1 MGYVPLARK
10 YRPMAFADL
19 IGQPHVTA
27 TLTRAIESGRIG
39 QAYLFTGQRGVGKT
53 SAARILAKSLNC
65 AKGPTATPCHEC
77 PSCVAIT
84 QGTSLDVIE
93 IDGASNRG
101 IDDIRQLREQ
111 VKFSPVLGSFRVYI
125 IDEVHQITTDAFNA
139 LLKTLEEPPSHAKFI
154 FATTSP
160 QKVPPTILSRCQ
172 RFDFRR
178 LPSATVVEQLRRIAK
193 LEAIQVE
200 DGGLFAVARAS
211 EGSLRDAEVVF
222 EQLASF
228 ASGPITESDV
238 HQLLGSL
245 EEDALVE
252 WTTALVDHNAHEA
265 LAVFARQLERGRD
278 VAQLLLALI
287 GHVRNVLIARTVHD
301 APGRRELV
309 SRLVDVPPELLPK
322 LEEQAARLPA
332 EEWLLIAQ
340 IFSHAY
346 EWIRRSPFSQAIVE
360 FALIRVAT
368 RESWASL
375 DELSQ
380 RLDALASGAPTAH
393 VAASSTMAS
402 TAPVAPSRPATPAPA
417 PKPAVAK
424 LAPTPPPAKP
434 AAPKS
439 SLRAESPIRIDDP
452 EAIAVSQVM
461 ASAVATLM
469 TIEEISAKW
478 PEVLDRV
485 GRQKMS
491 VASCLFDAKP
501 LSITADE
508 ISIGLPGFS
517 LHQDVLNTTENIRF
531 IEQALEEIVAR
542 RMRITY
548 TTLPEGVTASPVMP
562 GRSPAPSDIIAAP
575 LPPLVNDIV
584 SLFDA
589 TVVRQPTP
597 QP

>member
-1 MGYVPLARK
+1 MAYLPLARK
-10 YRPMAFADL
+10 YRPKAFADL

-77 PSCVAIT
+77 PSCVAIA
-84 QGTSLDVIE
+84 QGTSLDVME

-111 VKFSPVLGSFRVYI
+111 VKFSPVHGSFRVYI

-139 LLKTLEEPPSHAKFI
+139 LLKTLEEPPAHAKFI

-178 LPSATVVEQLRRIAK
+178 LPSTTVVEQLRRIAK
-193 LEAIQVE
+193 LEAIAV
-200 DGGLFAVARAS
+200 DDAALFAVARAS

-228 ASGPITESDV
+228 ASGPIAESDV

-245 EEDALVE
+245 EEDALLE

-287 GHVRNVLIARTVHD
+287 GHVRNLVVVRATHD
-301 APGRRELV
+301 ASARQELI
-309 SRLVDVPPELLPK
+309 SRLVDVPPELLPRI
-322 LEEQAARLPA
+322 EEQAARVPV

-340 IFSHAY
+340 IFGHAY
-346 EWIRRSPFSQAIVE
+346 EWIRRSPFAQAVVE
-360 FALIRVAT
+360 FALIKVAT

-380 RLDALASGAPTAH
+380 RLDALASGAPPTH
-393 VAASSTMAS
+393 VTASSTMAS
-402 TAPVAPSRPATPAPA
+402 TAPVASTRPAAPAAA
-417 PKPAVAK
+417 PKPV
-424 LAPTPPPAKP
+424 PTPPPAQP

-439 SLRAESPIRIDDP
+439 SPRADTPMPASDP
-452 EAIAVSQVM
+452 EALAVSQVM
-461 ASAVATLM
+461 ASAVATLT
-469 TIEEISAKW
+469 TIEEIAAKW
-478 PEVLDRV
+478 PEVLDRI

-491 VASCLFDAKP
+491 VAACLFDAKP
-501 LSITADE
+501 LSIVADE

-542 RMRITY
+542 RVRIAY
-548 TTLPEGVTASPVMP
+548 TTLPEGTISPTAFGS
-562 GRSPAPSDIIAAP
+562 SSAPSDIIAAP